1 MSKKLVE
8 LVSEKY
14 GIAILEKDQY
24 NAFILAMEYALGVT
38 KETDFKGA
46 MKLLNKMHDTIS
58 KVMTVKKEVVDCLTI
73 ENINHMIKTCK
84 TYDEFQCVLVDLI
97 KLYNASKKVG
107 AEGTYSLMVTK
118 KWYDEY
124 EYWIFE
130 DDNEEM
136 IEYLNMYKSIKPYG
150 MFKYASSIDI
160 EI

>member
-1 MSKKLVE
+1 
-8 LVSEKY
+8 
-14 GIAILEKDQY
+14 
-24 NAFILAMEYALGVT
+24 
-38 KETDFKGA
+38 
-46 MKLLNKMHDTIS
+46 MHDTIS